1 MKLLRVDTLD
11 EAMEKLLRAAVML
24 PLNTQQIRTEE
35 AVGRVLAGDIVSA
48 EDIPGFR
55 RSTVDGLSLIHI
67 SFVSN
72 TNIGLRGRSCKTAG
86 TAVL

>member
-48 EDIPGFR
+48 CLLYTSR
-55 RSTVDGLSLIHI
+55 CV
-67 SFVSN
+67 
-72 TNIGLRGRSCKTAG
+72 
-86 TAVL
+86 